1 MSGIEL
7 GQATDGLPERPV
19 SAEAARWVILEPE
32 LDDAGLARLD
42 SWLAESDEHAAAY
55 ANALAVWDDLGA
67 ILPDWKRDTLPV
79 PQPEPEVAG
88 FLSKRKSRLIFGS
101 VASALLCLAA
111 WVWVASPQDFSTG
124 VGEQRTIMLADGSRV
139 TLNTG
144 SSLIAENFGKE
155 RRVRL
160 ERGEAL
166 FDVAH
171 DDGHPFL
178 VEAMGRTVRVLGTS
192 FIVRREA
199 GRLDVTLLRGSVAIE
214 GAGRPVV
221 RLSPGERFRQ
231 LADRGPM
238 IDHPS
243 LEAVT
248 AWREGELLLDNTP
261 LREAVHEMNRY
272 SSRPISLSD
281 PSLGDLRLNGVFKTG
296 DSTSF
301 ARTIAAI
308 YGLNV
313 VENQDGARIERRP
326 SQVRR

>member
-7 GQATDGLPERPV
+7 GRSKEGFPERPV
-19 SAEAARWVILEPE
+19 SAVAARWVIREPE
-32 LDDAGLARLD
+32 LDDAGLAQLD
-42 SWLAESDEHAAAY
+42 RWLDESDEHAAAY
-55 ANALAVWDDLGA
+55 ADAVAVWDDLGS
-67 ILPDWKRDTLPV
+67 ILPDWKKDTLPT
-79 PQPEPEVAG
+79 PQPEPEVARSR
-88 FLSKRKSRLIFGS
+88 SKRPSRVVLGG
-101 VASALLCLAA
+101 VASALLCFAA
-111 WVWVASPQDFSTG
+111 WIWAASPQDFRTD
-124 VGEQRTIMLADGSRV
+124 VGEQRTVTLADGSRV

-144 SSLIAENFGKE
+144 SSLVAENFGRE

-171 DDGHPFL
+171 DDRHPFL

-199 GRLDVTLLRGSVAIE
+199 GRLDVTLLRGAVAIE

-231 LADRGPM
+231 MGTRGPV
-238 IDHPS
+238 IDNPS
-243 LEAVT
+243 LDAVT
-248 AWREGELLLDNTP
+248 AWREGELLLDDTA

-272 SSRPISLSD
+272 SNRPILLGD
-281 PSLGDLRLNGVFKTG
+281 PGLGDLRLNGVFKTG
-296 DSTSF
+296 DSANF

-308 YGLNV
+308 YGLSV
-313 VENQDGARIERRP
+313 VESQGGTRIERRP
-326 SQVRR
+326 SPGSR